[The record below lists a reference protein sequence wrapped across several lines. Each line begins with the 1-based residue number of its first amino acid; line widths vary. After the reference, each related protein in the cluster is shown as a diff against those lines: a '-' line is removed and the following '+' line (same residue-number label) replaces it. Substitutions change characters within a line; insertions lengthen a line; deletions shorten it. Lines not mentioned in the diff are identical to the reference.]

1 MTSPSSFTPEQ
12 ISTAQQVLAAARA
25 RGANQLQLEALME
38 AGLVES
44 GMRNLPSGDLDSAG
58 VFQERPSQGWQNV
71 TNIAAATQQLLAH
84 MDLSQ
89 TDPGAMAQSAE
100 RSAYPGRY
108 DAVAAQAS
116 ALMAAADGSAPV
128 PFVTGNATLTSAPS
142 SGGGGL
148 TGGITSFI
156 QQYAM
161 RVSLIVFGAL
171 IMLVG
176 VWMGLG
182 HKAADA
188 GQMVGW
194 QHGKRN

>member
-12 ISTAQQVLAAARA
+12 IGTAQQVLAAARA
-25 RGANQLQLEALME
+25 SGANQLQIEALME

-44 GMRNLPSGDLDSAG
+44 GMRNLPSGDQDSAG

-71 TNIAAATQQLLAH
+71 TNITAATQQLLAH
-84 MDLSQ
+84 MNTSL

-108 DAVAAQAS
+108 DAVASEAS
-116 ALMAAADGSAPV
+116 ALMAAADGSAPQ
-128 PFVTGNATLTSAPS
+128 PFVTGNASISSSGAGSLTS
-142 SGGGGL
+142 GL
-148 TGGITSFI
+148 TGWI
-156 QQYAM
+156 QQWAM
-161 RVSLIVFGAL
+161 RASLVVFGAL

-182 HKAADA
+182 HKAADV
-188 GQMVGW
+188 GQMVGVKKGG
-194 QHGKRN
+194 QRD